1 MKCLMLLSGCCSVCG
16 FRPEKKDG
24 DRLSASVYLRPLK
37 LGDRKEP
44 QLLAG
49 IVGDLRLV
57 NGKQGRVAIFKLDD
71 GSSALEIVVKDDV
84 YEATR
89 QRMAVVEEESKKNW

>member
-37 LGDRKEP
+37 LGDRK
-44 QLLAG
+44 
-49 IVGDLRLV
+49 
-57 NGKQGRVAIFKLDD
+57 
-71 GSSALEIVVKDDV
+71 
-84 YEATR
+84 
-89 QRMAVVEEESKKNW
+89 AVSNASNNADPVRWNPMVSWRSR